1 MSPTLQVHNV
11 SMVFGGVTAIRNV
24 DLIVQEREIRCLI
37 GPNGAGK
44 STLFKIIAGQ
54 LRPSAGHVVFHG
66 TDITGGPSYRI
77 ARLGVGTKTQVPQL
91 FDGLSVYENIWLA
104 AYRSWPRNKAAA
116 LAADE
121 LLEELGIAEHRDSI
135 VDTLAHGLRQR
146 TEIAVVLAG
155 RPRLI
160 LLDEPAAGMS
170 DAEVDEIAA
179 IIRRVGQERTIIV
192 VEHDMR
198 FVRAIS
204 TRVTVLH
211 QGSVFLED
219 EAGVVLADASVRD
232 IYFGGRKS

>member
-1 MSPTLQVHNV
+1 MQPALQVHNV
-11 SMVFGGVTAIRNV
+11 SMLFGGVTAVKNV
-24 DLIVQEREIRCLI
+24 NLAVEEREIRCLI

-54 LRPSAGHVVFHG
+54 LRPSAGRVLFHG
-66 TDITGGPSYRI
+66 ADITGEPSYRV

-91 FDGLSVYENIWLA
+91 FDGLSVFENVWLA
-104 AYRSWPRNKAAA
+104 AFRSWSKKQAAT

-121 LLEELGIAEHRDSI
+121 LLEELGIGNYRSAI

-170 DAEVDEIAA
+170 DGEVDQIAA
-179 IIRRVGQERTIIV
+179 IIRRVGQERTVIV

-211 QGSVFLED
+211 QGTVFLED
-219 EAGVVLADASVRD
+219 EAGIVLADAGVRD

>member
-1 MSPTLQVHNV
+1 MSPALQVHNV
-11 SMVFGGVTAIRNV
+11 SMIFGGVTAVYNV
-24 DLIVQEREIRCLI
+24 DLTVHEREIRCLI

-54 LRPSAGHVVFHG
+54 LRPSAGRVLLHG
-66 TDITGGPSYRI
+66 TDITGDSSYHI
-77 ARLGVGTKTQVPQL
+77 ARLGVGTKTQVPNL
-91 FDGLSVYENIWLA
+91 FDGLSVYENVWLA
-104 AYRSWPRNKAAA
+104 AYRSWGSNKTAAI
-116 LAADE
+116 AADE
-121 LLEELGIAEHRDSI
+121 LIEELSIAEHRDSV

-219 EAGVVLADASVRD
+219 EAGVVLADASLRD
-232 IYFGGRKS
+232 IYFGSRKS